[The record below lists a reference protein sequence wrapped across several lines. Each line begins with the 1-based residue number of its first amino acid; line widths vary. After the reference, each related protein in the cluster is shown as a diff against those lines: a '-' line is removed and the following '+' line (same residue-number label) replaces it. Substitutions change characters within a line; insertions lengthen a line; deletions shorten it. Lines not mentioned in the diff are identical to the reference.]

1 MMVTKLQGGK
11 REWSLGGLRQLEEV
25 GDDRRGL
32 FHIVSCALHEA
43 IPEEYRLEGSTY
55 LIEPLYLAVTQM
67 GNLLICK
74 VGQEEPLEKVTD
86 PLQIFE
92 RMRHH
97 WYEQNPSNNT

>member
-1 MMVTKLQGGK
+1 MMYTELQNGE
-11 REWSLGGLRQLEEV
+11 RAWSLAGLRQLEEV
-25 GDDRRGL
+25 GEDRRGV
-32 FHIVSCALHEA
+32 FHIVSVALCEA
-43 IPEEYRLEGSTY
+43 IPEEYKLEGSTY
-55 LIEPLYLAVTQM
+55 LIEPLYLAVTQR

-74 VGQEEPLEKVTD
+74 LGQEEPLERVTD